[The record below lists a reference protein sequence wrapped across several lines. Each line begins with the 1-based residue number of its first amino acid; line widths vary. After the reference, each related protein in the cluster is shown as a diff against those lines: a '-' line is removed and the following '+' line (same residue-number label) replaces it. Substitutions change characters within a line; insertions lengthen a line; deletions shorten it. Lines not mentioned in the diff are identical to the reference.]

1 MNTVPIITP
10 GSIAAIGGLTSRPV
24 YFLKLNG
31 AINRSLVVQGEAAD
45 ITHAP
50 ASVASGRPYVYVSE
64 L

>member
-1 MNTVPIITP
+1 MNTVPIMRP
-10 GSIAAIGGLTSRPV
+10 GSIAAIGGLASQPA

-31 AINRSLVVQGEAAD
+31 PIKRRLVVQGEAAD